1 LEWSVPSSNLLQN
14 FATSSVKI
22 QHLFYQCQV
31 AATLKQLIIY
41 VNFRAGASCYY
52 CPCCE
57 DSLPLNVHLKIAVA
71 VKIVESLLGAIAV
84 QSIRII

>member
-1 LEWSVPSSNLLQN
+1 LQN

-31 AATLKQLIIY
+31 AVRLKQLIIY
-41 VNFRAGASCYY
+41 VNFRASASCYY
-52 CPCCE
+52 YPCRE
-57 DSLPLNVHLKIAVA
+57 SSLPLNVHLKIAGA
-71 VKIVESLLGAIAV
+71 SKIVESLLGAIAV